1 MIPFGEFLPDLPDFQ
16 NPGATIAD
24 NVIPTPQGYRELK
37 ALAAYSTTPLTARCQ
52 GTFAGQSSAGV
63 VTLFAG
69 DASKLYKLEGKAFT
83 ATDSGFSTAED
94 AVWAFGQFGNTM
106 IATNYSDAPQK
117 FTLGTSTEWEDLGGS
132 PPKARHIA
140 VVRGFV
146 MLGNLVESG
155 TGYQN
160 RTRWSGI
167 DNAETWAASQTTQS
181 DFQDFVGNGGA
192 VMALVG
198 GEYGIVMLERS
209 IFRLDYV
216 GTPLIFSASEIS
228 QTRGTPVSGSVAALG
243 RTVFFYS
250 DDGFYV
256 LEDGSK
262 VTPIGA
268 NKIDRFFEDDFD
280 IAYASRVTSA
290 IDPINHLYI
299 LSYPGSGH
307 SSGTPNKLIIYDWA
321 NNKWSTAEFQHE
333 MIARSLSTGKTLDTL
348 DEVSTD
354 LDSLAF
360 SLDSRAWSGG
370 SVILTAFNTSN
381 NLAYFTGTGLAAKIE
396 TTEFQPIA
404 GRRSSI
410 NLVRPIFE
418 GSSATTTVQMAGRSI
433 GTATASFGSAVSLN
447 TTGNAP
453 VRENHRYHKVRVN
466 ITGGFDHAQGVDVTW
481 RGRGFR

>member
-1 MIPFGEFLPDLPDFQ
+1 MIVT
-16 NPGATIAD
+16 NYAD
-24 NVIPTPQGYRELK
+24 N
-37 ALAAYSTTPLTARCQ
+37 
-52 GTFAGQSSAGV
+52 
-63 VTLFAG
+63 
-69 DASKLYKLEGKAFT
+69 
-83 ATDSGFSTAED
+83 
-94 AVWAFGQFGNTM
+94 
-106 IATNYSDAPQK
+106 PQK
-117 FTLGTSTEWEDLGGS
+117 FVLGTSTEWEDLGGS

-140 VVRGFV
+140 IVRGFV
-146 MLGNLVESG
+146 FLGNLVESG

-160 RTRWSGI
+160 RVRWSGL
-167 DNAETWAASQTTQS
+167 DNSETWAASQTTLS
-181 DFQDFVGNGGA
+181 DFQDFVGSGGS

-209 IFRLDYV
+209 IFRLDFQ

-321 NNKWSTAEFQHE
+321 NNKWSTAAFQHE
-333 MIARSLSTGKTLDTL
+333 LIARSLSAGETLETLDTIAG
-348 DEVSTD
+348 DD
-354 LDSLAF
+354 GIDGLAF

-370 SVILTAFNTSN
+370 SVLLTAFNTSH

-404 GRRSSI
+404 GRRSFI
-410 NLVRPIFE
+410 NKVRPIFE
-418 GSSATTTVQMAGRSI
+418 GSSATTTVQMAGRNI

-447 TTGNAP
+447 TTGDAP
-453 VRENHRYHKVRVN
+453 VREDARYHKVRVN
-466 ITGGFDHAQGVDVTW
+466 ITGGFDHVQGVDVTW
-481 RGRGFR
+481 KGRGFR